1 MTPKELI
8 HECYSSNIHESKK
21 SENNPNTQCSLPD
34 ERLNEMW
41 YVHTMGFPGGS
52 VVKNPPATA
61 GDTGDLGSIPG
72 SGRSSEGENGNPLQY
87 SLPGRSHGLR
97 SLAGYRPWGCKSQ
110 TQLSSWAHTGSYN
123 ILYVHIL
130 SYDLV
135 IQRNAILI
143 HATAWMNLVKEIS
156 HKAPHTV
163 CFHWYEIFRLGNST
177 GTESRLVVS

>member
-87 SLPGRSHGLR
+87 SCLGDPMDWGAWQATDHGVAR
-97 SLAGYRPWGCKSQ
+97 VRHNWVAEH
-110 TQLSSWAHTGSYN
+110 TQAHIISYMS
-123 ILYVHIL
+123 IYYLMI
-130 SYDLV
+130 
-135 IQRNAILI
+135 
-143 HATAWMNLVKEIS
+143 W
-156 HKAPHTV
+156 
-163 CFHWYEIFRLGNST
+163 
-177 GTESRLVVS
+177 